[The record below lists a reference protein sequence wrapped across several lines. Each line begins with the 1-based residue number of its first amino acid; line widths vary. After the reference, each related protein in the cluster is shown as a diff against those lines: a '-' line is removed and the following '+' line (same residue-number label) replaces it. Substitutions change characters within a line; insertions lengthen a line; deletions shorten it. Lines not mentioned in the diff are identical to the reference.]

1 MSLTLD
7 VGCGRRKRAS
17 IGIDFSR
24 DSDADVI
31 ADAHHLPFKAGIFDK
46 VISVTVLEHSP
57 NPLLFLEEQY
67 RILKPGGKI
76 ELVTDNASFYRW
88 SILRFKGIKHE
99 DYHENHYMI
108 FFPKNVQRLF
118 RLAGFKVISME
129 LMKRTR
135 GKFDFLINILV
146 TIGLVRK
153 ESLYRRIK
161 IVGEKGSE

>member
-76 ELVTDNASFYRW
+76 VLVTDNAPFYRW
-88 SILRFKGIKHE
+88 SILRFRGIKHIMIE
-99 DYHENHYMI
+99 DFKTINLFVGRNNCGKSTVLEAIFLLTGPTNAELPLKINAFRKLKIIDENI
-108 FFPKNVQRLF
+108 FKLF
-118 RLAGFKVISME
+118 KY
-129 LMKRTR
+129 
-135 GKFDFLINILV
+135 N
-146 TIGLVRK
+146 
-153 ESLYRRIK
+153 
-161 IVGEKGSE
+161 